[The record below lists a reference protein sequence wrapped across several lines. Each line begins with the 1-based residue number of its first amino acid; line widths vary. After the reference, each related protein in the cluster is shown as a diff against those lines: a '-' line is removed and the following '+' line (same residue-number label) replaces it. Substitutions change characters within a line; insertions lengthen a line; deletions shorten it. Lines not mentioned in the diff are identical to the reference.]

1 MGLAPLGGGRVSRTL
16 ALAAAAMAALGAG
29 AAGCS
34 SGDDTAAPRPTTAPA
49 GSTAAPPAAATST
62 APPRAPRPAPK
73 ATVTPDLRGVAE
85 ADARRIRGYPGWTVL
100 RGRPTGDLAALGAA
114 HRGGVKRIVVD
125 QPAARIAPGGRQRFP
140 YPVGTTIVKTAG
152 PAAAPELIAIMVKV
166 ARDGAADGGWDY
178 LEYLRQTPSAP
189 LALLPGGEGVCTG
202 CHMTA
207 ERAQGTDWVFST
219 LR

>member
-1 MGLAPLGGGRVSRTL
+1 MTRAL
-16 ALAAAAMAALGAG
+16 ALVALAVTALGAG

-34 SGDDTAAPRPTTAPA
+34 SGGDSAAPEATTA
-49 GSTAAPPAAATST
+49 GPAATATTAT
-62 APPRAPRPAPK
+62 APRTTTRPARP
-73 ATVTPDLRGVAE
+73 ATVTPDLRGVSA

-114 HRGGVKRIVVD
+114 HRGGEKRIVVD
-125 QPAARIAPGGRQRFP
+125 QAPGRIAPGGRQRFP

-152 PAAAPELIAIMVKV
+152 PARAPELVAIMVKV

-178 LEYLRQTPSAP
+178 VEYLRDSASAP
-189 LALLPGGEGVCTG
+189 LALVGGGEGVCTG
-202 CHMTA
+202 CHFSA
-207 ERAQGTDWVFST
+207 EQAQGTDWVFST